1 MSDPQKGLV
10 LAGDACLPNNNKAK
24 CCKHLK
30 DNARNPKNAGPG
42 WDGAL
47 FHKCQQALT
56 PTTFKEAMATFD
68 AACPRA
74 AQYFNN
80 ISHSLWARYKQHE
93 EGMKMY
99 GWCNSNFVESEN
111 SRLLNARAYSPLG
124 CCNMIALEFA
134 KEANE
139 ARLAGEAMR
148 ASPCLLTPFAE
159 KRRMEAATLS
169 RTCSVKQVHTVGC
182 PLK

>member
-1 MSDPQKGLV
+1 MSDRHKGLN
-10 LAGDACLPNNNKAK
+10 LAGDACLPNTNKANY
-24 CCKHLK
+24 CKHLK
-30 DNARNPKNAGPG
+30 DNAMNHKNAESG
-42 WDGAL
+42 WHCAL
-47 FHKCQQALT
+47 FHKCLQALT
-56 PTTFKEAMATFD
+56 PATFKEAMATFD

-111 SRLLNARAYSPLG
+111 SHLLDARAYSPPG

-134 KEANE
+134 EEANE

-148 ASPCLLTPFAE
+148 ASPRLLNPFAE
-159 KRRMEAATLS
+159 KRRMEAALS
-169 RTCSVKQVHTVGC
+169 RTCSVKQAHTIGC